1 MAVSSMMIL
10 PVFAGAPDCG
20 AAYGISLFY
29 ELINRSMESLDG
41 SAFGAEMKSDQ
52 MPDAQRA
59 GVEFSFR
66 ERRNNWDGF
75 LAL

>member
-1 MAVSSMMIL
+1 
-10 PVFAGAPDCG
+10 
-20 AAYGISLFY
+20 
-29 ELINRSMESLDG
+29 MESLDG

-59 GVEFSFR
+59 GIEFSFR